1 MSISKEKKESLMK
14 IVMQEVEKA
23 VKEGNSPFGA
33 ILIDENGNIVEKAN
47 NKLNIETGVLLEEC
61 QSQIQNARNH

>member
-1 MSISKEKKESLMK
+1 MK